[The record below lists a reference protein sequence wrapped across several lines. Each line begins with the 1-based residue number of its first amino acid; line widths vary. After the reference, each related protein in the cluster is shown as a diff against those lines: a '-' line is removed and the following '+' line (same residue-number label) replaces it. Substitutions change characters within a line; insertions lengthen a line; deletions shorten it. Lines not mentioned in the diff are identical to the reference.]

1 MHSREHIES
10 VSGGEL
16 AGTVHSAGRRL
27 PVAELNQRAARAASM
42 LAATGARPGRAV
54 ALLLR
59 NDVAFLEALFAAHFV
74 GAYAVPINWHF
85 KADEV
90 DHILRDCGATHLVVH
105 SDLARTGLGRAPD
118 GVTVLCVP
126 TPAEVRAAYGI
137 SAPEASVPAGLPEW
151 DGWLGRGT
159 PGRAPGAPAGG
170 TMSYT
175 SGTTGRP
182 KGVRRQPVSAER
194 RRAVA
199 EQSQRWFGNRPG
211 MRTAIVGPLYH
222 SVQNTYAAAAV
233 RAPGSTVVLVPRFD
247 AEGLLGLVETHRLT
261 HLHLVPVM
269 MQRLVRLP
277 AGVRARYDLS
287 SLEFVVHG
295 SAPCPPHV
303 KRQLIAWWGP
313 VVHEYYGTS
322 EAGMVSRASS
332 EEWLRREGTV
342 GRAWPGRTVRIYDER
357 GRVVPPGV
365 EGEVYMSL
373 GDTPDFTYQNDGEK
387 RASIEREG
395 LITSGDVGYLDEDG
409 YLYLRDR
416 KSDVVI
422 SGGVNIYPAE
432 IEAAL
437 AGHPAVQDCAVF
449 GVPDDEYG
457 EALMAVVEPR
467 PGERVAAEDLRP
479 WLTARLASFKVPRTF
494 AVAGSLPRDESGKI
508 RKRLLRDPHW
518 TGTGRRI

>member
-199 EQSQRWFGNRPG
+199 EQSQRWFGKRPG

-233 RAPGSTVVLVPRFD
+233 RTPDSTVFVTPRFD
-247 AEGLLGLVETHRLT
+247 AEEVLRLIGAERLT
-261 HLHLVPVM
+261 HLHLVPTM
-269 MQRLVRLP
+269 MQRLLWLPPPVR
-277 AGVRARYDLS
+277 RAHDVS

-303 KRQLIAWWGP
+303 KRQLIDWWGP
-313 VVHEYYGTS
+313 VLHEYYGTS
-322 EAGMVSRASS
+322 ETGMVSRASS
-332 EEWLRREGTV
+332 QEWLEREGTV
-342 GRAWPGRTVRIYDER
+342 GRAWPGRIVRIYDDE
-357 GRVVPPGV
+357 GRPLPPNV

-373 GDTPDFTYQNDGEK
+373 GLTPDFTYQNAPEERAAIGRDGLVTC
-387 RASIEREG
+387 G
-395 LITSGDVGYLDEDG
+395 
-409 YLYLRDR
+409 
-416 KSDVVI
+416 
-422 SGGVNIYPAE
+422 
-432 IEAAL
+432 
-437 AGHPAVQDCAVF
+437 
-449 GVPDDEYG
+449 
-457 EALMAVVEPR
+457 
-467 PGERVAAEDLRP
+467 
-479 WLTARLASFKVPRTF
+479 
-494 AVAGSLPRDESGKI
+494 
-508 RKRLLRDPHW
+508 
-518 TGTGRRI
+518 